1 MQSCV
6 IPRFQ
11 LSAFILSTPDSEPFI
26 LLAIPDFRMAMAR
39 VEAEAAVQSDING
52 EFIQLW
58 GAPAGEDAY
67 GVVVSWSIFANN

>member
-1 MQSCV
+1 
-6 IPRFQ
+6 
-11 LSAFILSTPDSEPFI
+11 
-26 LLAIPDFRMAMAR
+26 MAMAR
-39 VEAEAAVQSDING
+39 TEAEAAVQSDING